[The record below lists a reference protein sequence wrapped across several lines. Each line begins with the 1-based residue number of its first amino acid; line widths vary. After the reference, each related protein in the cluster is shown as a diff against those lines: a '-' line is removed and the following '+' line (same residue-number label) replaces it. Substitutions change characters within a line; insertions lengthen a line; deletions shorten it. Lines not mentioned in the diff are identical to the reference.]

1 MLKCL
6 DLRNFGFDDFSKT
19 RLKGFCHFYKIT
31 DCSKS
36 IRGILFSFKYVVVDS
51 LRYLKTKI
59 DKINLLQSVLLK
71 LFCLENL
78 GEFEADRHL

>member
-51 LRYLKTKI
+51 LRYLKSKNDHI
-59 DKINLLQSVLLK
+59 KLLHTVLLK
-71 LFCLENL
+71 LFNFENL
-78 GEFEADRHL
+78 YENEADRHL